1 MSVGF
6 VLFIVGLAVLIITWL
21 ALGVRQPLVARRRSQ
36 EYQHQHTENPDYLPG
51 HAGQG
56 GGGI

>member
-6 VLFIVGLAVLIITWL
+6 VLFLVALGVLVVGWL

-56 GGGI
+56 GI